1 MDGLDDIVEEFLV
14 ESHENLDQL
23 DSDLVALEQDP
34 NSRERLSSIFRTIH
48 TIKGTS
54 GFLAFNRLEEVT
66 HVGENMLSRLR
77 DGELALN
84 PTRTSV
90 LLQMVDTVRALL
102 TSIEASGGEGPVDVS
117 GVVAAISAAMED
129 HPATPPTDAAPPAAA
144 AIPSPRAATAKK
156 ATAQSATAKAAPAK
170 AAPAKAAPAKAAT
183 RRGTATKAAP
193 AKPAAAKRTT
203 ARKAAAPAATVA
215 APTPVA
221 ADGAADLES
230 AAPVA
235 VVAASET
242 THALPT
248 THSEGANAVM
258 PQRTAGQPAV
268 PTAPALPM
276 AAEAAEHETESAQAD
291 GPARRAVAD
300 STIRVDVDLLDELM
314 LLVGELVLTRNQ
326 IVQNVARQ
334 TDTDLIRASQRLNL
348 IASELQEGVMKTR
361 MQPIDHIWSKLPRVV
376 RDLGLQ
382 LKKSIRLE
390 MEGRETELDKT
401 LLEAVKDPLTHLVR
415 NSVDHG
421 IEAPEKRKAAGKP
434 VEGVLT
440 LRARHES
447 GQVVVEVAD
456 DGAGI
461 DPAAL
466 GAKALERGLLT
477 ADALHRMSPA
487 DILQLIFMP
496 GFSTAAAVTNV
507 SGRGVGM
514 DVVKTNIE
522 AIGGTIEVESVP
534 GEGTVCRLRIPLT
547 LAIVPALTVECA
559 GDRYAIPQI
568 SLQELVSLDA
578 EKAANAVEEVGGAPV
593 YRLRGELLPLVRLT
607 DVLGLASERHDGHVV
622 IAVLRSE
629 GRRFGLVVDRVIN
642 TEEIVVKAVGGQ
654 LKAIGLYS
662 GATVL
667 GDGTVALILDVQAL
681 ARRALRTETTERQQS
696 REATSSAAQA
706 ETERQRM
713 LLAAIGGGRR
723 VAIPLDTVTRL
734 EQVRTDA
741 VEKVGNR
748 EVVQYRG
755 AILPIVRLD
764 RHLGAYGETDR
775 EVLEVIVY
783 ADHGRSVAIVVEEI
797 LDIVDGEAAVRS
809 DIDDLGLLGSAVLG
823 EKVTE
828 LLDVRAA
835 ILAADPAFYTS
846 PALAPESATTSL
858 LEV

>member
-1 MDGLDDIVEEFLV
+1 VEGLDDIVEEFLV

-23 DSDLVALEQDP
+23 DQDLVALEQDP
-34 NSRERLSSIFRTIH
+34 RSRDRLSSIFRTIH

-54 GFLAFNRLEEVT
+54 GFLAFNRLEEVA
-66 HVGENMLSRLR
+66 HVGENLLSRLR
-77 DGELALN
+77 DGALELT
-84 PTRTSV
+84 PHRTDA
-90 LLQMVDTVRALL
+90 LLQMVDCVRALL
-102 TSIEASGGEGPVDVS
+102 ASIEANGGEGGVDVATT
-117 GVVAAISAAMED
+117 VAVLSAALE
-129 HPATPPTDAAPPAAA
+129 DAAPAPVTPEAAA
-144 AIPSPRAATAKK
+144 AEPVAVP
-156 ATAQSATAKAAPAK
+156 
-170 AAPAKAAPAKAAT
+170 
-183 RRGTATKAAP
+183 
-193 AKPAAAKRTT
+193 
-203 ARKAAAPAATVA
+203 VA
-215 APTPVA
+215 AEVPTPVA
-221 ADGAADLES
+221 A
-230 AAPVA
+230 AAPAKRASRAKAPAATAAKPTAKAPAKKAPAKKAARTA
-235 VVAASET
+235 V
-242 THALPT
+242 LPT
-248 THSEGANAVM
+248 LDALVAELPA
-258 PQRTAGQPAV
+258 QPAPVLDV
-268 PTAPALPM
+268 PTVHLP
-276 AAEAAEHETESAQAD
+276 AAEAPMEVPVEVPMQVPAAPAVEGEAEGKGAQP
-291 GPARRAVAD
+291 GRRAVAD
-300 STIRVDVDLLDELM
+300 STIRVDVDLLDALM

-326 IVQNVARQ
+326 IVQYVGRQ
-334 TDTDLIRASQRLNL
+334 TDQDLVRASQRLNL

-382 LKKSIRLE
+382 CGKSVRLE

-421 IEAPEKRKAAGKP
+421 VEVSAARVAAGKP
-434 VEGVLT
+434 AEGVLT

-461 DPAAL
+461 DPAKV
-466 GAKALERGLLT
+466 GAKAVERGLITVDQLS
-477 ADALHRMSPA
+477 RMSPA
-487 DILQLIFMP
+487 DILQMVFLP

-522 AIGGTIEVESVP
+522 SIGGTIEVESVP
-534 GEGTVCRLRIPLT
+534 GRGTCTRLRIPLT
-547 LAIVPALTVECA
+547 LAIVPALTIECA

-568 SLQELVSLDA
+568 SLQELVALDA
-578 EKAANAVEEVGGAPV
+578 EKAAAAVEEVGGASV
-593 YRLRGELLPLVRLT
+593 YRLRGELLPLVRLA
-607 DVLGLASERHDGHVV
+607 DVLGLKSDRHDGHVV

-654 LKAIGLYS
+654 MKAIGLYS

-667 GDGTVALILDVQAL
+667 GDGAVALILDVQAL
-681 ARRALRTETTERQQS
+681 ARRALRPETAERQES
-696 REATSSAAQA
+696 RMAVTATATAA
-706 ETERQRM
+706 ERQRM

-734 EQVRTDA
+734 EQVRSET
-741 VEKVGNR
+741 VERVGSR

-764 RHLGAYGETDR
+764 RHLGAFGGDER

-797 LDIVDGEAAVRS
+797 LDIVDGEANVHS
-809 DIDDLGLLGSAVLG
+809 DIDDLGLLGSTVIG
-823 EKVTE
+823 DRVTE

-835 ILAADPAFYTS
+835 ILAADPAFYN
-846 PALAPESATTSL
+846 PALGASPVPSAAFDFDGTPSF

>member
-1 MDGLDDIVEEFLV
+1 MEGLDDIVEEFLV

-23 DSDLVALEQDP
+23 DQDLVALEQDP
-34 NSRERLSSIFRTIH
+34 RSRDRLSSIFRTIH

-54 GFLAFNRLEEVT
+54 GFLAFNRLEEVA
-66 HVGENMLSRLR
+66 HVGENLLSRLR
-77 DGELALN
+77 DGALELT
-84 PTRTSV
+84 PHRTDA
-90 LLQMVDTVRALL
+90 LLQMVDCVRALL
-102 TSIEASGGEGPVDVS
+102 AAIEANGGEGTAVDVAS
-117 GVVAAISAAMED
+117 TVAVLSAALEDTLAVEAPVEVPVVEEAPAVPAPRAELAPAPVPAKKTPARPAAPRKAPAKRAVAKKAPAAPAPAPAPVPAPVLEVPAPMEV
-129 HPATPPTDAAPPAAA
+129 PMEKPAATPPTPTP
-144 AIPSPRAATAKK
+144 
-156 ATAQSATAKAAPAK
+156 APAV
-170 AAPAKAAPAKAAT
+170 AGPA
-183 RRGTATKAAP
+183 
-193 AKPAAAKRTT
+193 
-203 ARKAAAPAATVA
+203 
-215 APTPVA
+215 
-221 ADGAADLES
+221 
-230 AAPVA
+230 
-235 VVAASET
+235 
-242 THALPT
+242 
-248 THSEGANAVM
+248 
-258 PQRTAGQPAV
+258 
-268 PTAPALPM
+268 TAPAEPVDGVV
-276 AAEAAEHETESAQAD
+276 ETD
-291 GPARRAVAD
+291 GKGQQPGRRAVAD
-300 STIRVDVDLLDELM
+300 STIRVDVDLLDNLM

-326 IVQNVARQ
+326 IVQYVGRV
-334 TDTDLIRASQRLNL
+334 TDPDLVRASQRLNL

-382 LKKSIRLE
+382 CGKSVRLE

-421 IEAPEKRKAAGKP
+421 IETSAARVTAGKAG
-434 VEGVLT
+434 EGVLT

-447 GQVVVEVAD
+447 GQVVVEVVD

-461 DPAAL
+461 DPTRI
-466 GAKALERGLLT
+466 GTKAVERGLVT
-477 ADALHRMSPA
+477 PDALSRMSPA
-487 DILQLIFMP
+487 DVLQMIFLP

-534 GEGTVCRLRIPLT
+534 GKGTCTRLRIPLT
-547 LAIVPALTVECA
+547 LAIVPALTIECA

-568 SLQELVSLDA
+568 SLQELVALDA
-578 EKAANAVEEVGGAPV
+578 EKAAAAVEEVGGASV
-593 YRLRGELLPLVRLT
+593 YRLRGELLPLVHLA
-607 DVLGLASERHDGHVV
+607 DVLGLTSDRHDGHVV

-667 GDGTVALILDVQAL
+667 GDGAVALILDVQAL
-681 ARRALRTETTERQQS
+681 ARRALRPETAERQES
-696 REATSSAAQA
+696 RTAARTAAAVQ
-706 ETERQRM
+706 ERQRM

-734 EQVRTDA
+734 EQVRSDT
-741 VEKVGNR
+741 VERVGSR

-755 AILPIVRLD
+755 QILPIVRLD

-797 LDIVDGEAAVRS
+797 LDIVDGEASVHS
-809 DIDDLGLLGSAVLG
+809 DIDDLGLLGSAVIG
-823 EKVTE
+823 ERVTE

-835 ILAADPAFYTS
+835 ILAADPAFYAAPTALPHAADLAASGVSPLPS
-846 PALAPESATTSL
+846 PAFERELDGAPSPL

>member
-23 DSDLVALEQDP
+23 DTDLVALEQEPD
-34 NSRERLSSIFRTIH
+34 SRERLSSIFRTIH

-77 DGELALN
+77 DGELALT
-84 PTRTSV
+84 PQRTSV
-90 LLQMVDTVRALL
+90 LLQMVDTVRSLL
-102 TSIEASGGEGPVDVS
+102 ASIEASGGEGSVDVS
-117 GVVAAISAAMED
+117 AVVAGISAAMED
-129 HPATPPTDAAPPAAA
+129 GPAPAAEPPVAEEPAAA
-144 AIPSPRAATAKK
+144 ATAEPPAAQKAPAKKAPARKAPVKRAPAKRAPRAAAVP
-156 ATAQSATAKAAPAK
+156 APAVEELPETPQEHLR
-170 AAPAKAAPAKAAT
+170 ADLPEEPVAPAPVAEEHPVPEPAVADHPE
-183 RRGTATKAAP
+183 GEG
-193 AKPAAAKRTT
+193 
-203 ARKAAAPAATVA
+203 APAADA
-215 APTPVA
+215 A
-221 ADGAADLES
+221 G
-230 AAPVA
+230 
-235 VVAASET
+235 
-242 THALPT
+242 
-248 THSEGANAVM
+248 
-258 PQRTAGQPAV
+258 GQ
-268 PTAPALPM
+268 
-276 AAEAAEHETESAQAD
+276 
-291 GPARRAVAD
+291 ARRAVAD

-390 MEGRETELDKT
+390 MEGRDTELDKT

-421 IEAPEKRKAAGKP
+421 IEAPEARKKAGKP
-434 VEGVLT
+434 AEGVLT

-461 DPAAL
+461 DPAKL
-466 GAKALERGLLT
+466 GAKAVQRGLLT
-477 ADALHRMSPA
+477 QEALNRMSPA
-487 DILQLIFMP
+487 DVLQLIFLP

-522 AIGGTIEVESVP
+522 SIGGTIEVESDP
-534 GEGTVCRLRIPLT
+534 GVGTVCRLRIPLT

-559 GDRYAIPQI
+559 SDRYAIPQI

-578 EKAANAVEEVGGAPV
+578 EKAANAVEEVGGAQV

-607 DVLGLASERHDGHVV
+607 DVLGLTSERHDGHVV

-681 ARRALRTETTERQQS
+681 ARRALRTETTDRQ
-696 REATSSAAQA
+696 EARAGSLQTVSA
-706 ETERQRM
+706 ETDRQRM

-734 EQVRTDA
+734 EQVRSEA

-755 AILPIVRLD
+755 AILPMVRLD

-783 ADHGRSVAIVVEEI
+783 SDHGRSVAIVVEEI

-809 DIDDLGLLGSAVLG
+809 DIDDMGLLGSAVLG
-823 EKVTE
+823 DKVTE

-835 ILAADPAFYTS
+835 ILAADPAFYSAPSSST
-846 PALAPESATTSL
+846 PAGVPDSL

>member
-1 MDGLDDIVEEFLV
+1 MDDIVEEFLV

-23 DSDLVALEQDP
+23 DTDLVALEQEPD
-34 NSRERLSSIFRTIH
+34 SRERLSSIFRTIH

-54 GFLAFNRLEEVT
+54 GFLAFHRLEEVT
-66 HVGENMLSRLR
+66 HIGENMLSRLR
-77 DGELALN
+77 DGALDLT
-84 PTRTSV
+84 PQRTDA
-90 LLQMVDTVRALL
+90 LLEMVDCVRSLL
-102 TSIEASGGEGPVDVS
+102 ASIEANGGEGNVDVS
-117 GVVAAISAAMED
+117 AVVAAISAAMED
-129 HPATPPTDAAPPAAA
+129 QP
-144 AIPSPRAATAKK
+144 AATAP
-156 ATAQSATAKAAPAK
+156 APVEPAAEVTV
-170 AAPAKAAPAKAAT
+170 AP
-183 RRGTATKAAP
+183 
-193 AKPAAAKRTT
+193 KPARS
-203 ARKAAAPAATVA
+203 RKAAARPAAAVASPAA
-215 APTPVA
+215 APTPRKAPARKAPA
-221 ADGAADLES
+221 AKAA
-230 AAPVA
+230 AAAVPVA
-235 VVAASET
+235 E
-242 THALPT
+242 ALVP
-248 THSEGANAVM
+248 S
-258 PQRTAGQPAV
+258 PAV
-268 PTAPALPM
+268 PVPAPIAEVPAPVSPVLPSPRSEPIVESAESDGAPA
-276 AAEAAEHETESAQAD
+276 AEGAGGQT
-291 GPARRAVAD
+291 RRAVAD

-326 IVQNVARQ
+326 IVQYVGRSN
-334 TDTDLIRASQRLNL
+334 DTDLLRASQRLNL

-376 RDLGLQ
+376 RDLGMQ
-382 LKKSIRLE
+382 CGKSVRLE

-421 IEAPEKRKAAGKP
+421 IEAPATRTGAGKAA
-434 VEGVLT
+434 EGVLT
-440 LRARHES
+440 LRAKHES

-461 DPAAL
+461 DPARI
-466 GAKALERGLLT
+466 GAKAVERGLVSP
-477 ADALHRMSPA
+477 DALSRMSPQ
-487 DILQLIFMP
+487 DVLQLIFLP

-522 AIGGTIEVESVP
+522 SIGGTIEVESVP
-534 GEGTVCRLRIPLT
+534 GRGTVCRLRIPLT

-568 SLQELVSLDA
+568 SLQELVALDA
-578 EKAANAVEEVGGAPV
+578 EKAATAVEEVGGAPV

-607 DVLGLASERHDGHVV
+607 DVLGLTSDRHDGHVV

-667 GDGTVALILDVQAL
+667 GDGAVALILDVQAL
-681 ARRALRTETTERQQS
+681 ARRALRTETTDRQDA
-696 REATSSAAQA
+696 REGAALASAS

-713 LLAAIGGGRR
+713 LLASIGGGRR

-734 EQVRTDA
+734 EQVRTES
-741 VEKVGNR
+741 VERVGNR

-764 RHLGAYGETDR
+764 RHLGAYGESDR

-783 ADHGRSVAIVVEEI
+783 SDHGRSVAIVVEEI

-823 EKVTE
+823 DKVTE

-835 ILAADPAFYTS
+835 ILAADPAFYSAPLPTT
-846 PALAPESATTSL
+846 PAGVPAPL

>member
-23 DSDLVALEQDP
+23 DTDLVALEQEP

-77 DGELALN
+77 DGELELT

-90 LLQMVDTVRALL
+90 LLQMVDTVRSLL

-117 GVVAAISAAMED
+117 GVVASITAAMED
-129 HPATPPTDAAPPAAA
+129 TPAAA
-144 AIPSPRAATAKK
+144 AVPAPREAAEQAPAAKK
-156 ATAQSATAKAAPAK
+156 APAARKAPAKAPAK
-170 AAPAKAAPAKAAT
+170 AAAKAPAAKA
-183 RRGTATKAAP
+183 P
-193 AKPAAAKRTT
+193 
-203 ARKAAAPAATVA
+203 ARKAPARKAPARKAPARPAATAAPHPVEVEEVVDVIEVVEAAAPESAVA
-215 APTPVA
+215 APPESVPAAPESAVA
-221 ADGAADLES
+221 APPESVPAAPES
-230 AAPVA
+230 AVDG
-235 VVAASET
+235 E
-242 THALPT
+242 HGEGEPT
-248 THSEGANAVM
+248 
-258 PQRTAGQPAV
+258 
-268 PTAPALPM
+268 PTVG
-276 AAEAAEHETESAQAD
+276 AD
-291 GPARRAVAD
+291 GQVRRAVAD

-376 RDLGLQ
+376 RDLGMQ
-382 LKKSIRLE
+382 LKKSIRLD

-421 IEAPEKRKAAGKP
+421 IEMPEGRKAAGKP
-434 VEGVLT
+434 AEGVLT

-461 DPAAL
+461 DPAKL
-466 GAKALERGLLT
+466 GRKAVERGLITVAQL
-477 ADALHRMSPA
+477 DKMSPA
-487 DILQLIFMP
+487 DILQLIFLP

-522 AIGGTIEVESVP
+522 SIGGTIEVESEA
-534 GEGTVCRLRIPLT
+534 GRGTVCRLRIPLT

-578 EKAANAVEEVGGAPV
+578 EKAANSVEEVGGAQV

-607 DVLGLASERHDGHVV
+607 DVLGLTSERHDGHVV

-654 LKAIGLYS
+654 MKAIGLYS

-681 ARRALRTETTERQQS
+681 ARRALRTETTERQDSQK
-696 REATSSAAQA
+696 AAA
-706 ETERQRM
+706 HAAAASETERQRM

-734 EQVRTDA
+734 EQVRADS

-823 EKVTE
+823 DKVTE

-835 ILAADPAFYTS
+835 ILAADPAFYSTPLS
-846 PALAPESATTSL
+846 TVPESTPTAL

>member
-23 DSDLVALEQDP
+23 DTDLVALEQEPD
-34 NSRERLSSIFRTIH
+34 SRERLSSIFRTIH

-54 GFLAFNRLEEVT
+54 GFLAFGRLEEVT

-77 DGELALN
+77 DGVLALT
-84 PTRTSV
+84 PERTSV
-90 LLQMVDTVRALL
+90 LLRMVDTVRSLL
-102 TSIEASGGEGPVDVS
+102 ASIEATGGEGGVDVS
-117 GVVAAISAAMED
+117 AVVAEISAAMED
-129 HPATPPTDAAPPAAA
+129 RP
-144 AIPSPRAATAKK
+144 
-156 ATAQSATAKAAPAK
+156 APAP
-170 AAPAKAAPAKAAT
+170 APAPV
-183 RRGTATKAAP
+183 
-193 AKPAAAKRTT
+193 
-203 ARKAAAPAATVA
+203 AAPAAVE
-215 APTPVA
+215 PVA
-221 ADGAADLES
+221 

-235 VVAASET
+235 VEPVA
-242 THALPT
+242 
-248 THSEGANAVM
+248 GAAVLE
-258 PQRTAGQPAV
+258 AAEAV
-268 PTAPALPM
+268 VEA
-276 AAEAAEHETESAQAD
+276 AAEAAAEAVVEDTAEPAHDDAHDEHAD
-291 GPARRAVAD
+291 EHPADEHPAEDHHEDQPAGAARAEGQGGQQARRAVAD
-300 STIRVDVDLLDELM
+300 STIRVDVDLLDSLM

-326 IVQNVARQ
+326 IVQYVGRS
-334 TDTDLIRASQRLNL
+334 TDTDLVRASQRLNL

-376 RDLGLQ
+376 RDLGIQ
-382 LKKSIRLE
+382 CGKTVRLE
-390 MEGRETELDKT
+390 MEGKDTELDKT

-421 IEAPEKRKAAGKP
+421 IEAPDRRRAAGKRA
-434 VEGVLT
+434 EGVLT

-461 DPAAL
+461 DPAKI
-466 GAKALERGLLT
+466 GAKAVERGLVT
-477 ADALHRMSPA
+477 ADQLSRMGPQ
-487 DILQLIFMP
+487 DVLQMIFAP

-522 AIGGTIEVESVP
+522 SIGGTIEVESEP
-534 GEGTVCRLRIPLT
+534 GRGTVCRLRIPLT

-607 DVLGLASERHDGHVV
+607 DVLGLTSDRHDGHVV

-667 GDGTVALILDVQAL
+667 GDGAVALILDVQAL
-681 ARRALRTETTERQQS
+681 ARRALRTETAERQEA
-696 REATSSAAQA
+696 REAAARTVA
-706 ETERQRM
+706 VETDRQRM
-713 LLAAIGGGRR
+713 LLAAIGEGRR

-734 EQVRTDA
+734 EQVRTES
-741 VEKVGNR
+741 VERVGNR

-764 RHLGAYGETDR
+764 RHLGAYGTSDR
-775 EVLEVIVY
+775 EVLKVIVY
-783 ADHGRSVAIVVEEI
+783 SDHGRSVAIVVEEI
-797 LDIVDGEAAVRS
+797 LDIVDGGAAVRS

-823 EKVTE
+823 DKVTE

-835 ILAADPAFYTS
+835 ILAADPAFYATDHS
-846 PALAPESATTSL
+846 PSAL

>member
-1 MDGLDDIVEEFLV
+1 MEGLDDIVEEFLV

-23 DSDLVALEQDP
+23 DQDLVALEQDP
-34 NSRERLSSIFRTIH
+34 RSRDRLSSIFRTIH

-54 GFLAFNRLEEVT
+54 GFLAFNRLEEIA
-66 HVGENMLSRLR
+66 HVGENLLSRLR
-77 DGELALN
+77 DGALELT
-84 PTRTSV
+84 PVRTDA
-90 LLQMVDTVRALL
+90 LLQMVDTIRALL
-102 TSIEASGGEGPVDVS
+102 AAIEATGGEGSV
-117 GVVAAISAAMED
+117 VVADTVATLSAVLED
-129 HPATPPTDAAPPAAA
+129 APAPVAVPEPE
-144 AIPSPRAATAKK
+144 
-156 ATAQSATAKAAPAK
+156 AAPAV
-170 AAPAKAAPAKAAT
+170 AEVPAEEPVEAL
-183 RRGTATKAAP
+183 AAP
-193 AKPAAAKRTT
+193 AKPAPAKRAAAKK
-203 ARKAAAPAATVA
+203 APAKKAAPKTPRVTKAAVPVVPSPAPVPAAEMLPAAPPAPAPAVDV
-215 APTPVA
+215 PKEVPMEVPVA
-221 ADGAADLES
+221 Q
-230 AAPVA
+230 APV
-235 VVAASET
+235 E
-242 THALPT
+242 
-248 THSEGANAVM
+248 
-258 PQRTAGQPAV
+258 
-268 PTAPALPM
+268 APAFPP
-276 AAEAAEHETESAQAD
+276 ASAEPAPEPGEERAGAQP
-291 GPARRAVAD
+291 GRRAVAD
-300 STIRVDVDLLDELM
+300 STIRVDVDLLDALM

-326 IVQNVARQ
+326 IVQYVGRQ
-334 TDTDLIRASQRLNL
+334 TDQDLVRASQRLNL

-382 LKKSIRLE
+382 CGKSVRLE

-421 IEAPEKRKAAGKP
+421 VEPAGVRTAAGKP
-434 VEGVLT
+434 AEGVLT

-461 DPAAL
+461 DPVKI
-466 GAKALERGLLT
+466 GAKAVERGLLT
-477 ADALHRMSPA
+477 PDALSRMSPA
-487 DILQLIFMP
+487 DILQLVFLP

-522 AIGGTIEVESVP
+522 SIGGTIEVESVP
-534 GEGTVCRLRIPLT
+534 GRGTCTRLRIPLT
-547 LAIVPALTVECA
+547 LAIVPALTIECA

-568 SLQELVSLDA
+568 SLQELVALDA
-578 EKAANAVEEVGGAPV
+578 EKAAAAVEEVGGASV
-593 YRLRGELLPLVRLT
+593 YRLRGELLPLVHLA
-607 DVLGLASERHDGHVV
+607 DVLGLPSDRHDGHVV

-654 LKAIGLYS
+654 MKAIGLYS

-667 GDGTVALILDVQAL
+667 GDGAVALILDVQAL
-681 ARRALRTETTERQQS
+681 ARRALRAETAERQ
-696 REATSSAAQA
+696 EARVAASVTIAVQ
-706 ETERQRM
+706 ERQRM

-734 EQVRTDA
+734 EQVRSET
-741 VEKVGNR
+741 VERVGSR

-764 RHLGAYGETDR
+764 RHLGAFGDTERET
-775 EVLEVIVY
+775 LEVIVY

-797 LDIVDGEAAVRS
+797 LDIVDGEASVHS
-809 DIDDLGLLGSAVLG
+809 DIDDLGLLGSAVIG
-823 EKVTE
+823 DRVTE

-835 ILAADPAFYTS
+835 ILAADPAFYTTAPAAFPS
-846 PALAPESATTSL
+846 PDAFDVDGAGFPAPL
-858 LEV
+858 MEV

>member
-23 DSDLVALEQDP
+23 DADLVALEQEPD
-34 NSRERLSSIFRTIH
+34 SRERLSSIFRTIH

-54 GFLAFNRLEEVT
+54 GFLAFHRLEEVT

-77 DGELALN
+77 DGALELT
-84 PTRTSV
+84 PQRTSV
-90 LLQMVDTVRALL
+90 LLQMVDVVRSLL
-102 TSIEASGGEGPVDVS
+102 GAIEATGGEGSVDVS
-117 GVVAAISAAMED
+117 AVVAAISAAMED
-129 HPATPPTDAAPPAAA
+129 APAAA
-144 AIPSPRAATAKK
+144 VPEHAVE
-156 ATAQSATAKAAPAK
+156 APAG
-170 AAPAKAAPAKAAT
+170 APEVPVATEAPAEP
-183 RRGTATKAAP
+183 
-193 AKPAAAKRTT
+193 
-203 ARKAAAPAATVA
+203 APAAEVP
-215 APTPVA
+215 AP
-221 ADGAADLES
+221 
-230 AAPVA
+230 
-235 VVAASET
+235 
-242 THALPT
+242 
-248 THSEGANAVM
+248 
-258 PQRTAGQPAV
+258 
-268 PTAPALPM
+268 
-276 AAEAAEHETESAQAD
+276 AAEAPAIPAPRPAPAVEGGLEPEAAAEGGNGQ
-291 GPARRAVAD
+291 ARRGVAD

-326 IVQNVARQ
+326 IVQYVGRS
-334 TDTDLIRASQRLNL
+334 TDTDLVRASQRLNL

-382 LKKSIRLE
+382 LQKSIRLE
-390 MEGRETELDKT
+390 MEGRDTELDKT

-421 IEAPEKRKAAGKP
+421 VEDAETRLRVGKP
-434 VEGVLT
+434 AEGVLT

-461 DPAAL
+461 DPARV
-466 GAKALERGLLT
+466 GAKAVERGLVS
-477 ADALHRMSPA
+477 ADALARMNPQ
-487 DILQLIFMP
+487 DVLQLVFLP
-496 GFSTAAAVTNV
+496 GFSTAAKVTNV

-522 AIGGTIEVESVP
+522 SIGGTIEVESVP
-534 GEGTVCRLRIPLT
+534 GRGTCTRLRIPLT

-607 DVLGLASERHDGHVV
+607 DVLGLTSDRHDGHVV

-681 ARRALRTETTERQQS
+681 ARRALRTETSERQES
-696 REATSSAAQA
+696 REAALQAQA
-706 ETERQRM
+706 TDAERQRM

-734 EQVRTDA
+734 EQVRTET
-741 VEKVGNR
+741 VERVGNR

-764 RHLGAYGETDR
+764 RHLGAYGGNDH

-783 ADHGRSVAIVVEEI
+783 SDHGRSVAIVVEEI

-809 DIDDLGLLGSAVLG
+809 DIDDMGLLGSAVLG
-823 EKVTE
+823 DKVTE

-835 ILAADPAFYTS
+835 ILAADPAFYSAPVTPDGV
-846 PALAPESATTSL
+846 PASL
-858 LEV
+858 LEAAL

>member
-23 DSDLVALEQDP
+23 DADLVALEQEP

-54 GFLAFNRLEEVT
+54 GFLAFPRLEEVT

-77 DGELALN
+77 DGVLELT
-84 PTRTSV
+84 PQRTSV
-90 LLQMVDTVRALL
+90 LLQMVDTVRSLL
-102 TSIEASGGEGPVDVS
+102 GSIEATGGEGSVDVS
-117 GVVAAISAAMED
+117 TVVAAISAAMED
-129 HPATPPTDAAPPAAA
+129 TP
-144 AIPSPRAATAKK
+144 
-156 ATAQSATAKAAPAK
+156 APAVE
-170 AAPAKAAPAKAAT
+170 AP
-183 RRGTATKAAP
+183 
-193 AKPAAAKRTT
+193 
-203 ARKAAAPAATVA
+203 
-215 APTPVA
+215 
-221 ADGAADLES
+221 
-230 AAPVA
+230 APVA
-235 VVAASET
+235 EA
-242 THALPT
+242 
-248 THSEGANAVM
+248 
-258 PQRTAGQPAV
+258 PAV
-268 PTAPALPM
+268 PAPRPAPVVEAAPEPEAAHEGDAVP
-276 AAEAAEHETESAQAD
+276 AAEGGTGQT
-291 GPARRAVAD
+291 RRAVAD

-326 IVQNVARQ
+326 IVQYVGRS
-334 TDTDLIRASQRLNL
+334 TDTDLVRASQRLNL

-361 MQPIDHIWSKLPRVV
+361 MQPIDHIWSKLPRVI

-382 LKKSIRLE
+382 LQKTIRLE
-390 MEGRETELDKT
+390 MEGRDTELDKT

-421 IEAPEKRKAAGKP
+421 IEDADARVRVGKP
-434 VEGVLT
+434 AEGVLT

-461 DPAAL
+461 DPARI
-466 GAKALERGLLT
+466 GAKAVERGLVT
-477 ADALHRMSPA
+477 ADALARMSPQ
-487 DILQLIFMP
+487 DVLQMVFLP

-522 AIGGTIEVESVP
+522 SIGGTIEVESVP
-534 GEGTVCRLRIPLT
+534 GKGTCTRLRIPLT

-607 DVLGLASERHDGHVV
+607 DVLGLASDRHDGHVV

-667 GDGTVALILDVQAL
+667 GDGAVALILDVQAL
-681 ARRALRTETTERQQS
+681 ARRALRTETSERQES
-696 REATSSAAQA
+696 RASALQAAATDA
-706 ETERQRM
+706 ERQRM

-734 EQVRTDA
+734 EQVRTES

-764 RHLGAYGETDR
+764 RHLGAYGESDR

-783 ADHGRSVAIVVEEI
+783 SDHRRSVAIVVEEI

-809 DIDDLGLLGSAVLG
+809 DIDDMGLLGSAVLG
-823 EKVTE
+823 DRVTE

-835 ILAADPAFYTS
+835 ILAADPAFYS
-846 PALAPESATTSL
+846 APIDLSAAPHGASL
-858 LEV
+858 LEVSR

>member
-23 DSDLVALEQDP
+23 DTDLVALEQEPD
-34 NSRERLSSIFRTIH
+34 SRERLSSIFRTIH

-54 GFLAFNRLEEVT
+54 GFLAFGRLEEVT

-77 DGELALN
+77 DGVLALT
-84 PTRTSV
+84 PERTSV
-90 LLQMVDTVRALL
+90 LLRMVDTVRSLL
-102 TSIEASGGEGPVDVS
+102 ASIEATGGEGGVDVS
-117 GVVAAISAAMED
+117 AVVAEISAAMED
-129 HPATPPTDAAPPAAA
+129 RPAPAPAPSLAPAEPATSSEPAPSLAPAEPAA
-144 AIPSPRAATAKK
+144 S
-156 ATAQSATAKAAPAK
+156 
-170 AAPAKAAPAKAAT
+170 
-183 RRGTATKAAP
+183 
-193 AKPAAAKRTT
+193 
-203 ARKAAAPAATVA
+203 
-215 APTPVA
+215 
-221 ADGAADLES
+221 
-230 AAPVA
+230 
-235 VVAASET
+235 SE
-242 THALPT
+242 P
-248 THSEGANAVM
+248 
-258 PQRTAGQPAV
+258 
-268 PTAPALPM
+268 
-276 AAEAAEHETESAQAD
+276 AAEAVAEPAEPVVVEPVAEVVPEELPDDAHEEHLDEHPDEQAEPGAPAGAARPE
-291 GPARRAVAD
+291 GPGGQQARRGVAD
-300 STIRVDVDLLDELM
+300 STIRVDVDLLDSLM

-326 IVQNVARQ
+326 IVQYVGRS
-334 TDTDLIRASQRLNL
+334 TDTDLVRASQRLNL

-376 RDLGLQ
+376 RDLGIQ
-382 LKKSIRLE
+382 CGKSVRLE
-390 MEGRETELDKT
+390 MEGKDTELDKT

-421 IEAPEKRKAAGKP
+421 IESPDRRRAAGKP
-434 VEGVLT
+434 GEGVLT

-461 DPAAL
+461 DPSRI
-466 GAKALERGLLT
+466 GAKALERGLVTGEQL
-477 ADALHRMSPA
+477 ARMSPQ
-487 DILQLIFMP
+487 DVLQLIFLP

-522 AIGGTIEVESVP
+522 AIGGTIEVESEP
-534 GEGTVCRLRIPLT
+534 GRGTVCRLRIPLT

-607 DVLGLASERHDGHVV
+607 DVLGLASDRHDGHVV

-667 GDGTVALILDVQAL
+667 GDGAVALILDVQAL
-681 ARRALRTETTERQQS
+681 ARRALRTETTERQEA
-696 REATSSAAQA
+696 REAAERTAAA

-713 LLAAIGGGRR
+713 LLAAIGEGRR

-734 EQVRTDA
+734 EQVRADA
-741 VEKVGNR
+741 VERVGNR

-764 RHLGAYGETDR
+764 RHLGAYGSGER

-783 ADHGRSVAIVVEEI
+783 SDHGRSVAIVVEEI
-797 LDIVDGEAAVRS
+797 LDIVDGGAAVRS

-823 EKVTE
+823 DRVTE

-835 ILAADPAFYTS
+835 ILAADPAFYAGLPAPDHS
-846 PALAPESATTSL
+846 PASAL
-858 LEV
+858 LEA

>member
-77 DGELALN
+77 DGELALT
-84 PTRTSV
+84 PARTSV
-90 LLQMVDTVRALL
+90 LLQMVDTVRSLL
-102 TSIEASGGEGPVDVS
+102 ASIEASGGEGSVDVS
-117 GVVAAISAAMED
+117 AVVAAITAAMED
-129 HPATPPTDAAPPAAA
+129 APAAPAAVIPTPRAAPAAKRAAA
-144 AIPSPRAATAKK
+144 AKAPAKK
-156 ATAQSATAKAAPAK
+156 AAAARATPAKKAAAAKATPAKATPAK
-170 AAPAKAAPAKAAT
+170 AAPAKAAPART
-183 RRGTATKAAP
+183 
-193 AKPAAAKRTT
+193 AAARPARKTT
-203 ARKAAAPAATVA
+203 ARKATTPPPAAPTAGPEITAPVLADERPEAVPAVLPEPSVEDVDTDTAPAASG
-215 APTPVA
+215 
-221 ADGAADLES
+221 DG
-230 AAPVA
+230 
-235 VVAASET
+235 
-242 THALPT
+242 
-248 THSEGANAVM
+248 
-258 PQRTAGQPAV
+258 Q
-268 PTAPALPM
+268 
-276 AAEAAEHETESAQAD
+276 
-291 GPARRAVAD
+291 RRAVAD

-421 IEAPEKRKAAGKP
+421 IEAPEARRAAGKP
-434 VEGVLT
+434 AEGVLT

-461 DPAAL
+461 DPARL
-466 GAKALERGLLT
+466 GAKAVERGLVT
-477 ADALHRMSPA
+477 AAALERMGPA
-487 DILQLIFMP
+487 DVLQLIFLP

-522 AIGGTIEVESVP
+522 SIGGTIEVESEA
-534 GEGTVCRLRIPLT
+534 GRGTVCRLRIPLT

-578 EKAANAVEEVGGAPV
+578 EKAANAVEEVGGAQV

-607 DVLGLASERHDGHVV
+607 DVLGLTSERHDGHVV

-681 ARRALRTETTERQQS
+681 ARRALRTETTERSQEAA
-696 REATSSAAQA
+696 REAAAA
-706 ETERQRM
+706 AASTDTDRQRM

-734 EQVRTDA
+734 EQVRSAA

-755 AILPIVRLD
+755 AILPMVRLD
-764 RHLGAYGETDR
+764 RHLGAYGESDR

-783 ADHGRSVAIVVEEI
+783 SDHGRSVAIVVEEI

-823 EKVTE
+823 DKVTE

-835 ILAADPAFYTS
+835 ILAADPAFYNS
-846 PALAPESATTSL
+846 PALGHEVPSQTSSDVSTAL
-858 LEV
+858 QEV

>member
-1 MDGLDDIVEEFLV
+1 VDGLDDIVEEFLV

-23 DSDLVALEQDP
+23 DTDLVALEQEPD
-34 NSRERLSSIFRTIH
+34 SRERLSSIFRTIH

-54 GFLAFNRLEEVT
+54 GFLAFHRLEEVT

-77 DGELALN
+77 DGALALT

-90 LLQMVDTVRALL
+90 LLQMVDTVRSLL
-102 TSIEASGGEGPVDVS
+102 ASIEASGGEGSADVS
-117 GVVAAISAAMED
+117 AVVAAISAAMDDE
-129 HPATPPTDAAPPAAA
+129 PAAPEPAPAEPVAEAPAEPALVIDLPAAE
-144 AIPSPRAATAKK
+144 P
-156 ATAQSATAKAAPAK
+156 AAPAV
-170 AAPAKAAPAKAAT
+170 P
-183 RRGTATKAAP
+183 
-193 AKPAAAKRTT
+193 
-203 ARKAAAPAATVA
+203 APAA
-215 APTPVA
+215 
-221 ADGAADLES
+221 E
-230 AAPVA
+230 
-235 VVAASET
+235 
-242 THALPT
+242 LP
-248 THSEGANAVM
+248 
-258 PQRTAGQPAV
+258 
-268 PTAPALPM
+268 APALPSPRPEPV
-276 AAEAAEHETESAQAD
+276 AETIDVAEGETAPAAD
-291 GPARRAVAD
+291 GGAGQTRRAVAD

-326 IVQNVARQ
+326 IVQYVGRS
-334 TDTDLIRASQRLNL
+334 TDTDLVRASQRLNL
-348 IASELQEGVMKTR
+348 IATELQEGVMKTR

-382 LKKSIRLE
+382 CGKSVRLE
-390 MEGRETELDKT
+390 MEGRDTELDKT

-421 IEAPEKRKAAGKP
+421 IESPEARTAAGKP
-434 VEGVLT
+434 VEGVLY
-440 LRARHES
+440 LRAKHES

-456 DGAGI
+456 DGSGI
-461 DPAAL
+461 DPARI
-466 GAKALERGLLT
+466 GAKAVERGLVGP
-477 ADALHRMSPA
+477 DALNRMSPQ
-487 DILQLIFMP
+487 DVLQMIFLP

-522 AIGGTIEVESVP
+522 SIGGTIEVESVP
-534 GEGTVCRLRIPLT
+534 GKGAVCRLRIPLT

-568 SLQELVSLDA
+568 SLQELVALDA
-578 EKAANAVEEVGGAPV
+578 EKAATAVEEVGGAPV

-607 DVLGLASERHDGHVV
+607 DVLGLTSDRHDGHVV

-681 ARRALRTETTERQQS
+681 ARRALRAESAERQEA
-696 REATSSAAQA
+696 REAALSAGVTD
-706 ETERQRM
+706 TERQRM

-734 EQVRTDA
+734 EQVRTES
-741 VEKVGNR
+741 VERVGNR

-783 ADHGRSVAIVVEEI
+783 TDHGRSVAIVVEEI
-797 LDIVDGEAAVRS
+797 LDIVDGEAAIRS

-823 EKVTE
+823 DKVTE

-835 ILAADPAFYTS
+835 ILAADPAFYSVS
-846 PALAPESATTSL
+846 PSAAPQGVPGSL

>member
-1 MDGLDDIVEEFLV
+1 MEGLDDIVEEFLV

-23 DSDLVALEQDP
+23 DQDLVALEQDP
-34 NSRERLSSIFRTIH
+34 RSRDRLSSIFRTIH

-54 GFLAFNRLEEVT
+54 GFLAFNRLEEVA

-77 DGELALN
+77 DGALELT
-84 PTRTSV
+84 PHRTSA
-90 LLQMVDTVRALL
+90 LLEMVDCVRALL
-102 TSIEASGGEGPVDVS
+102 ASIEANGGEGGVDVAPA
-117 GVVAAISAAMED
+117 VAVLSAALED
-129 HPATPPTDAAPPAAA
+129 VPAPVTPEPAAARTTFLPTADALVAELPVLPAPVLDVPAVALPAAA
-144 AIPSPRAATAKK
+144 A
-156 ATAQSATAKAAPAK
+156 PAEV
-170 AAPAKAAPAKAAT
+170 PVEVPGEVPMET
-183 RRGTATKAAP
+183 P
-193 AKPAAAKRTT
+193 
-203 ARKAAAPAATVA
+203 AAPAA
-215 APTPVA
+215 
-221 ADGAADLES
+221 E
-230 AAPVA
+230 
-235 VVAASET
+235 
-242 THALPT
+242 
-248 THSEGANAVM
+248 
-258 PQRTAGQPAV
+258 
-268 PTAPALPM
+268 PALPEVD
-276 AAEAAEHETESAQAD
+276 AEGKGQQP
-291 GPARRAVAD
+291 GRRAVAD
-300 STIRVDVDLLDELM
+300 STIRVDVNLLDALM

-326 IVQNVARQ
+326 IVQYVGRQ
-334 TDTDLIRASQRLNL
+334 TDQDLVRASQRLNL

-382 LKKSIRLE
+382 CGKNVRLE

-421 IEAPEKRKAAGKP
+421 VEASPARVAAGKP
-434 VEGVLT
+434 AEGVLT

-461 DPAAL
+461 DPAKV
-466 GAKALERGLLT
+466 GAKAVERGLLT
-477 ADALHRMSPA
+477 ADALSRMSPT
-487 DILQLIFMP
+487 DILQLIFLP

-522 AIGGTIEVESVP
+522 SIGGTIEVESVP
-534 GEGTVCRLRIPLT
+534 GRGTCTRLRIPLT
-547 LAIVPALTVECA
+547 LAIVPALTIECA

-568 SLQELVSLDA
+568 SLQELVALDA
-578 EKAANAVEEVGGAPV
+578 EKAAAAVEEVGGASV
-593 YRLRGELLPLVRLT
+593 YRLRGELLPLVRLA
-607 DVLGLASERHDGHVV
+607 DVLGLPSDRHDGHVV

-654 LKAIGLYS
+654 MKAIGLYS

-667 GDGTVALILDVQAL
+667 GDGAVALILDVQAL
-681 ARRALRTETTERQQS
+681 ARRALRPETAERQES
-696 REATSSAAQA
+696 RKNVTAAA
-706 ETERQRM
+706 ASTERQRM

-734 EQVRTDA
+734 EQVRSET
-741 VEKVGNR
+741 VERVGSR

-764 RHLGAYGETDR
+764 RHLGAFGGGER

-797 LDIVDGEAAVRS
+797 LDIVDGEANVHS
-809 DIDDLGLLGSAVLG
+809 DIDDLGLLGSTVIG
-823 EKVTE
+823 DRVTE

-835 ILAADPAFYTS
+835 ILAADPAFYSPSAGTAPAGLS
-846 PALAPESATTSL
+846 PAFAFDGAPSPFSK
-858 LEV
+858 V

>member
-1 MDGLDDIVEEFLV
+1 
-14 ESHENLDQL
+14 
-23 DSDLVALEQDP
+23 
-34 NSRERLSSIFRTIH
+34 
-48 TIKGTS
+48 
-54 GFLAFNRLEEVT
+54 
-66 HVGENMLSRLR
+66 
-77 DGELALN
+77 
-84 PTRTSV
+84 
-90 LLQMVDTVRALL
+90 
-102 TSIEASGGEGPVDVS
+102 
-117 GVVAAISAAMED
+117 
-129 HPATPPTDAAPPAAA
+129 
-144 AIPSPRAATAKK
+144 
-156 ATAQSATAKAAPAK
+156 
-170 AAPAKAAPAKAAT
+170 
-183 RRGTATKAAP
+183 
-193 AKPAAAKRTT
+193 
-203 ARKAAAPAATVA
+203 
-215 APTPVA
+215 
-221 ADGAADLES
+221 
-230 AAPVA
+230 
-235 VVAASET
+235 
-242 THALPT
+242 
-248 THSEGANAVM
+248 
-258 PQRTAGQPAV
+258 
-268 PTAPALPM
+268 
-276 AAEAAEHETESAQAD
+276 
-291 GPARRAVAD
+291 
-300 STIRVDVDLLDELM
+300 M

-382 LKKSIRLE
+382 LKKTIRLE
-390 MEGRETELDKT
+390 MEGRDTELDKT

-421 IEAPEKRKAAGKP
+421 IEAADVRKAKGKP
-434 VEGVLT
+434 AEGVLT

-461 DPAAL
+461 DPAAI
-466 GAKALERGLLT
+466 GAKAVERGLIS
-477 ADALHRMSPA
+477 ADALNRMGA
-487 DILQLIFMP
+487 QDLLQLIFLP

-522 AIGGTIEVESVP
+522 SIGGTIEVESQP
-534 GEGTVCRLRIPLT
+534 GDGTVMRLRIPLT
-547 LAIVPALTVECA
+547 LAIVPALTVECS

-568 SLQELVSLDA
+568 SLQELVALDA
-578 EKAANAVEEVGGAPV
+578 EKAATAVEEVGGAPV

-607 DVLGLASERHDGHVV
+607 DVLDLASDRHDGHLV

-629 GRRFGLVVDRVIN
+629 GRRFGLVVDRVLN
-642 TEEIVVKAVGGQ
+642 TEEIVVKALGGQ
-654 LKAIGLYS
+654 LKSIGLYS

-667 GDGTVALILDVQAL
+667 GDGAIALILDVQAL
-681 ARRALRTETTERQQS
+681 SRRALRTETTERQES
-696 REATSSAAQA
+696 REAAAAAASSSDRD
-706 ETERQRM
+706 RQRM

-734 EQVRTDA
+734 EQVRTEA
-741 VEKVGNR
+741 VERVGNR

-755 AILPIVRLD
+755 AILPMVRLD

-797 LDIVDGEAAVRS
+797 LDIVDGETAVRS
-809 DIDDLGLLGSAVLG
+809 DIDDMGLLGSAVLG
-823 EKVTE
+823 DKVTE

-835 ILAADPAFYTS
+835 ILAADPAFYDVPLNSLPTTD
-846 PALAPESATTSL
+846 AVAAPL

>member
-1 MDGLDDIVEEFLV
+1 V
-14 ESHENLDQL
+14 
-23 DSDLVALEQDP
+23 
-34 NSRERLSSIFRTIH
+34 
-48 TIKGTS
+48 
-54 GFLAFNRLEEVT
+54 
-66 HVGENMLSRLR
+66 
-77 DGELALN
+77 
-84 PTRTSV
+84 
-90 LLQMVDTVRALL
+90 
-102 TSIEASGGEGPVDVS
+102 
-117 GVVAAISAAMED
+117 
-129 HPATPPTDAAPPAAA
+129 PAAEVA
-144 AIPSPRAATAKK
+144 EPDH
-156 ATAQSATAKAAPAK
+156 
-170 AAPAKAAPAKAAT
+170 
-183 RRGTATKAAP
+183 
-193 AKPAAAKRTT
+193 
-203 ARKAAAPAATVA
+203 APAA
-215 APTPVA
+215 
-221 ADGAADLES
+221 
-230 AAPVA
+230 
-235 VVAASET
+235 
-242 THALPT
+242 
-248 THSEGANAVM
+248 EG
-258 PQRTAGQPAV
+258 GQ
-268 PTAPALPM
+268 
-276 AAEAAEHETESAQAD
+276 
-291 GPARRAVAD
+291 ARRAVAD

-326 IVQNVARQ
+326 IVQYVGRSS
-334 TDTDLIRASQRLNL
+334 DTDLVRASQRLNL

-376 RDLGLQ
+376 RDLGMQ
-382 LKKSIRLE
+382 CGKSVRLE

-421 IEAPEKRKAAGKP
+421 IESPDRRRESGKP
-434 VEGVLT
+434 AEGVLT
-440 LRARHES
+440 LRAKHES

-461 DPAAL
+461 EPARI
-466 GAKALERGLLT
+466 GAKAVERGLITEAQL
-477 ADALHRMSPA
+477 ARMTPG
-487 DILQLIFMP
+487 DVLQMIFLP

-522 AIGGTIEVESVP
+522 SIGGTIEVESVA
-534 GEGTVCRLRIPLT
+534 GKGTVCRLRIPLT

-578 EKAANAVEEVGGAPV
+578 EKAVNAVEEVGGAPV

-607 DVLGLASERHDGHVV
+607 DVLGLTSDRHDGHVV

-654 LKAIGLYS
+654 LKSIGLYS

-681 ARRALRTETTERQQS
+681 ARRALRAESAERQEARVAAAVAAKDTDSQ
-696 REATSSAAQA
+696 RE
-706 ETERQRM
+706 RM
-713 LLAAIGGGRR
+713 LLASIGGGRR

-734 EQVRTDA
+734 EQVRMEN
-741 VEKVGNR
+741 VERVGNR

-764 RHLGAYGETDR
+764 RHLGAYGDADR

-783 ADHGRSVAIVVEEI
+783 SDHGRSVAIVVEEI
-797 LDIVDGEAAVRS
+797 LDIVDGESAVRS
-809 DIDDLGLLGSAVLG
+809 DIEDMGLLGSAVLG
-823 EKVTE
+823 DKVTE

-835 ILAADPAFYTS
+835 ILAADPAFYSAGSEFTTPQGV
-846 PALAPESATTSL
+846 PASL
-858 LEV
+858 MEV